1 MALRVAHLLMP
12 TGIYKELY
20 KTLYI
25 PTVMS
30 NKKQITVRVNEEL
43 LKALKQK
50 YSYLTS
56 DSEIIRLAMSFLDM
70 KGGK

>member
-1 MALRVAHLLMP
+1 MP
-12 TGIYKELY
+12 IGIYKGLY
-20 KTLYI
+20 KTFYI

-43 LKALKQK
+43 LKTLKQK
-50 YSYLTS
+50 YSYLNT
-56 DSEIIRLAMSFLDM
+56 DSEIIRLAMLFLDM